1 MPQIKR
7 YIEKQ
12 VISDLKEKM
21 VFVSGPRQVG
31 KTTFAKSLIKN
42 DKSYLNWDYYEHRE
56 MILKNRLPLA
66 DFLVFDEI
74 HKYKNWRNFIKGIYD
89 VYKDKKKILVTG
101 SGRLDVLRYGGD
113 SLQGRYHMIR
123 LMPLTLAELKA
134 KTKKE
139 FKELFELSPFPEP
152 FFSSAKAKAERWSK
166 EYRQRIVYEEINNI
180 EKISDISKLEL
191 LLIRLPELVGSPL
204 SLNALVKDIG
214 VSHKTIARWL
224 NVIERMYGIFRI
236 APFGVSFLRSVKK
249 EQKYYH
255 YDYNLIKENSFRFEN
270 FVALHLYKYV
280 CFEQDKGKE
289 INLKYLRD
297 VEGREIDFVITE
309 NDKPKMF
316 IECKWGDVELSKN
329 LKYIKKRFPDAECY
343 QIYAE
348 GDKEYEESGVTL
360 IPAYK
365 LLQKFV

>member
-1 MPQIKR
+1 MSLIKR

-12 VISDLKEKM
+12 VLSDLKEKM
-21 VFVSGPRQVG
+21 VFISGPRQVG
-31 KTTFAKSLIKN
+31 KTTFAKSLIN
-42 DKSYLNWDYYEHRE
+42 DEKTYLNWDYYEHRE
-56 MILKNRLPLA
+56 MILRNKLPLV

-74 HKYKNWRNFIKGIYD
+74 HKYKSWRNFIKGIYD

-101 SGRLDVLRYGGD
+101 SGRLDILRYGGD
-113 SLQGRYHMIR
+113 SLQGRYHLIR
-123 LMPLTLAELKA
+123 LMPLTLGELKA
-134 KTKKE
+134 KNQND

-152 FFSSAKAKAERWSK
+152 FFLSSKVKADRWTK

-204 SLNALVKDIG
+204 SVNALVKDIG
-214 VSHKTIARWL
+214 VSHKTITRWL
-224 NVIERMYGIFRI
+224 SVTERMYGIFKI
-236 APFGVSFLRSVKK
+236 PPFGVSFLRSVKK

-255 YDYNLIKENSFRFEN
+255 YDYNLIEENSFRFEN
-270 FVALHLYKYV
+270 FVALHLYKWV
-280 CFEQDKGKE
+280 CFEQDKGKD

-309 NDKPKMF
+309 NEKPKMF
-316 IECKWGDVELSKN
+316 IECKWSDVDISKN
-329 LKYIKKRFPDAECY
+329 LKYIKKKFTTSECY
-343 QIYAE
+343 QIYAY
-348 GDKEYEESGVTL
+348 GNKEYEENGIVL

-365 LLQKFV
+365 FLQKFV